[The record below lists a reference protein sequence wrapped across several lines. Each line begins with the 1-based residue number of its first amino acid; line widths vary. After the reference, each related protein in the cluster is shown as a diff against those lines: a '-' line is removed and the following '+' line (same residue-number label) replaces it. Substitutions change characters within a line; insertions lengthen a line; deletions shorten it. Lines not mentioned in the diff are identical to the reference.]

1 MEILKTK
8 DYDLFKEINSNREVD
23 QRHVRSLV
31 AAIEQK
37 NLLHVNPIVCNAG
50 MEVIDGLQDVK
61 EELRRLSEEEIIH
74 VIISSDTISPVQY
87 TLDNSV

>member
-8 DYDLFKEINSNREVD
+8 DYGSFKEINSNREVD

-37 NLLHVNPIVCNAG
+37 NLLHVNPIVCNAD
-50 MEVIDGLQDVK
+50 MEVIDGQH
-61 EELRRLSEEEIIH
+61 RLEAARALGVEIY
-74 VIISSDTISPVQY
+74 Y
-87 TLDNSV
+87 TLYLR